1 VLNRLQRMATR
12 DLRRQTIRQELF
24 NAMDNLQNSWRRI
37 LAARLET
44 ALAGRTYEGEKRQF
58 DLGIRTSTDVLDA
71 ASRLG
76 DAQSKEVTALAGW
89 QISLVDLAF
98 ATGTQLGQAQINWTS
113 ELKVPSAED
122 ATKGLGGWGINNGDI
137 TGNQPENTSGSAL
150 MNTDVT
156 PFEMPEL
163 GPVVEPISGIKS
175 PLPNV
180 MPPADPA
187 MLPPSGAKSVPM
199 QVEPTSQPASQP
211 TSQPTS

>member
-1 VLNRLQRMATR
+1 
-12 DLRRQTIRQELF
+12 
-24 NAMDNLQNSWRRI
+24 MDNLQNAWRRI

-44 ALAGRTYEGEKRQF
+44 ALAGRTYEAEKRQF

-76 DAQSKEVTALAGW
+76 DAQSREVTALAGW
-89 QISLVDLAF
+89 QITLVDLAF

-113 ELKVPSAED
+113 ELIVPSAQD
-122 ATKGLGGWGINNGDI
+122 ATKGWGGWGINNGDI
-137 TGNQPENTSGSAL
+137 VGNQPDNTSGSAL
-150 MNTDVT
+150 KNTDVA

-175 PLPNV
+175 LLPNV

-187 MLPPSGAKSVPM
+187 MMSPGSAQPTSTQPSGA
-199 QVEPTSQPASQP
+199 PTSTKTTPDAPAPNPEVAPTPPASPLQP
-211 TSQPTS
+211 TTQPTL